1 MRGPRFST
9 IASQITILTAVPVTL
24 VLLAVAALSRY
35 SNQRTRLDGHL
46 RGDAEIATLLAVSA
60 RDVVQAVSGESAIR
74 DPVWQAL
81 AGQSLT
87 APVGLEVA
95 LVDPAGL
102 VAYHSDPER
111 LGEETGTG
119 DGEADEGFSATAG
132 STVRTSSG
140 LPTAI
145 VAFAPVG
152 GSDWMIAT
160 ERPWNPWIEAF
171 GGFGGLVVI
180 PVFVAALLSVSL
192 IWLST
197 VRITR
202 SVRQLLARARRISG
216 GDFRSIVPI
225 ARTGDEIEELA
236 VQFDSMARQLESLYE
251 SLEQRVADRTSEVLS
266 VLNLARAVG
275 QTFDP
280 AEIARMTCDQLRAHS
295 GVADAEV
302 WVEGRGAG
310 LPGLPSEPPEWTAR
324 EEARVFGLGVRGAT
338 ARLGVLSRTTGS
350 EEDVLRFVE
359 AVAAQAGVALHNA
372 VLYRQAQA
380 TAATE
385 ERNRLAREIHDTISQ
400 SIVGVIV
407 QLEALRAA
415 DEDMRRDRLDRA
427 LDLARGGLSEA
438 RRSVQ
443 GLRASV
449 LDSQPLDRAI
459 AADVSRLEKGG
470 GPRARF
476 GTSGDAAQIPA
487 GTASELYRIAEA
499 ALVNVQRH
507 AHASNVL
514 VNLITD
520 SEGIRLVI
528 EDDGVGFDVGAQ
540 NIAGHGLIGIRE
552 RASNIGGELV
562 LETEPGEGTRVQII
576 VPGLAAESDLG
587 RST

>member
-1 MRGPRFST
+1 MRGPRFRT
-9 IASQITILTAVPVTL
+9 IASQITVLTAVPVTL
-24 VLLAVAALSRY
+24 VLLAVAALSLY

-60 RDVVQAVSGESAIR
+60 REVVEAASGESAA
-74 DPVWQAL
+74 DDEVWQAL
-81 AGQSLT
+81 VSRSLT

-111 LGEETGTG
+111 IGEGMGTG
-119 DGEADEGFSATAG
+119 DGESTEPFPATAG
-132 STVRTSSG
+132 SMVRTASG

-145 VAFAPVG
+145 VARAPVG
-152 GSDWMIAT
+152 TSDWMVAT
-160 ERPWNPWIEAF
+160 ERSWNPWIEAF
-171 GGFGGLVVI
+171 SGFGGLVVV

-192 IWLST
+192 IGLST

-202 SVRQLLARARRISG
+202 SVRQLLARARRISE

-266 VLNLARAVG
+266 VLNLARAVS
-275 QTFDP
+275 QTFEP
-280 AEIARMTCDQLRAHS
+280 AEIARITCEQLRSHS

-302 WVEGRGAG
+302 WVEGRDAR
-310 LPGLPSEPPEWTAR
+310 LPGLPSEPPEWTVR
-324 EEARVFGLGVRGAT
+324 EEARIFRLGVREST

-415 DEDMRRDRLDRA
+415 KEDVRQERLDRA
-427 LDLARGGLSEA
+427 LELARGGLSEA

-443 GLRASV
+443 GLRASI

-459 AADVSRLEKGG
+459 AADVIRLEKGG

-476 GTSGDAAQIPA
+476 GSSGDAAQIPP
-487 GTASELYRIAEA
+487 GTASELYRIA
-499 ALVNVQRH
+499 
-507 AHASNVL
+507 
-514 VNLITD
+514 
-520 SEGIRLVI
+520 
-528 EDDGVGFDVGAQ
+528 
-540 NIAGHGLIGIRE
+540 
-552 RASNIGGELV
+552 
-562 LETEPGEGTRVQII
+562 
-576 VPGLAAESDLG
+576 
-587 RST
+587 

>member
-1 MRGPRFST
+1 M
-9 IASQITILTAVPVTL
+9 PVTL
-24 VLLAVAALSRY
+24 VLLAVAALSLY

-46 RGDAEIATLLAVSA
+46 RGDAEIATLLAASV
-60 RDVVQAVSGESAIR
+60 RDVVEGVSGESAA
-74 DPVWQAL
+74 DDEGWQAL
-81 AGQSLT
+81 VSRTLT
-87 APVGLEVA
+87 APVGLDVA
-95 LVDPAGL
+95 LIDPAGL

-111 LGEETGTG
+111 IGGTMG
-119 DGEADEGFSATAG
+119 ASDDEAAEPFPATSGSKVRSA
-132 STVRTSSG
+132 SG
-140 LPTAI
+140 LPTA
-145 VAFAPVG
+145 VLAFAPVRD
-152 GSDWMIAT
+152 SDWMVVT

-171 GGFGGLVVI
+171 SGFGGLVVV

-192 IWLST
+192 IGLST

-202 SVRQLLARARRISG
+202 SVRQLLARARRISQ
-216 GDFRSIVPI
+216 GDFGSIVPI
-225 ARTGDEIEELA
+225 VRTGDEIEELA

-251 SLEQRVADRTSEVLS
+251 SLEQRVTDRTSEVLS
-266 VLNLARAVG
+266 VLNLARAVS

-280 AEIARMTCDQLRAHS
+280 AEIARITCEQLRSHS

-302 WVEGRGAG
+302 WVEGRDAG
-310 LPGLPSEPPEWTAR
+310 LPGLPSEPPEWIERKTAC
-324 EEARVFGLGVRGAT
+324 VTSLGLRDAT
-338 ARLGVLSRTTGS
+338 ARLGVLTRATDSD
-350 EEDVLRFVE
+350 EDVLRFVE

-415 DEDMRRDRLDRA
+415 NEDVRQERLNRA
-427 LDLARGGLSEA
+427 LELARGGLSEA

-443 GLRASV
+443 GLRASI

-476 GTSGDAAQIPA
+476 GSSGDAAQISA

-507 AHASNVL
+507 AQASNVL
-514 VNLITD
+514 VNLIID
-520 SEGIRLVI
+520 SEGIRLII
-528 EDDGVGFDVGAQ
+528 EDDGVGFDAGAQ

-562 LETEPGEGTRVQII
+562 LETEPGEGTRVQVI
-576 VPGLAAESDLG
+576 VPDAVAEHELE

>member
-1 MRGPRFST
+1 M
-9 IASQITILTAVPVTL
+9 TL
-24 VLLAVAALSRY
+24 VLLAVAALSLY
-35 SNQRTRLDGHL
+35 SNQRTRLDGYL
-46 RGDAEIATLLAVSA
+46 RGDAEIAALLAAAV
-60 RDVVQAVSGESAIR
+60 RDVVEGASGESDAS
-74 DPVWQAL
+74 DPKWQAL
-81 AGQSLT
+81 VGRSFT

-95 LVDPAGL
+95 LVTPAGL

-111 LGEETGTG
+111 IGEEVGAS
-119 DGEADEGFSATAG
+119 DDEAAEPFSETAG
-132 STVRTSSG
+132 SMARTAYG

-145 VAFAPVG
+145 VATAPVG
-152 GSDWMIAT
+152 ETDWMVAT
-160 ERPWNPWIEAF
+160 ERSWNPWIEAF
-171 GGFGGLVVI
+171 SGFGGLVVV

-192 IWLST
+192 IGLST

-216 GDFRSIVPI
+216 RDFRSIVPI

-236 VQFDSMARQLESLYE
+236 IQFDSMARQLESLYE

-266 VLNLARAVG
+266 VLNLARAVS

-280 AEIARMTCDQLRAHS
+280 AEIARITCEQLKAHS
-295 GVADAEV
+295 EIADAEA
-302 WVEGRGAG
+302 WGEGRDAG
-310 LPGLPSEPPEWTAR
+310 LPGLPSEPPEWTIDGAAHVVTLRAR
-324 EEARVFGLGVRGAT
+324 EAT
-338 ARLGVLSRTTGS
+338 ARLGVLTRTTGS
-350 EEDVLRFVE
+350 EEDVLRFVD

-372 VLYRQAQA
+372 VLYRQAQT

-415 DEDMRRDRLDRA
+415 KDDVRQERLDRA
-427 LDLARGGLSEA
+427 LELARGGLSEA

-443 GLRASV
+443 GLRASI

-459 AADVSRLEKGG
+459 AADVSRLERGG

-476 GTSGDAAQIPA
+476 GSSGDAAQIPP

-507 AHASNVL
+507 AQASNVL
-514 VNLITD
+514 VNLIID

-528 EDDGVGFDVGAQ
+528 EDDGVGFDAGAQ

-562 LETEPGEGTRVQII
+562 LETEPGEGTRVQVI
-576 VPGLAAESDLG
+576 VPRATERELEHSA
-587 RST
+587 

>member
-9 IASQITILTAVPVTL
+9 IASQITVLTAVPLTL
-24 VLLAVAALSRY
+24 VLLAVAALSLY

-46 RGDAEIATLLAVSA
+46 RSDGEIATLLAVSV
-60 RDVVQAVSGESAIR
+60 RDVVEGVSGESAAG
-74 DPVWQAL
+74 DPSWQTL
-81 AGQSLT
+81 ISQSLT
-87 APVGLEVA
+87 APVGLKVA

-102 VAYHSDPER
+102 IAYHSDPER
-111 LGEETGTG
+111 IGEEMGAG
-119 DGEADEGFSATAG
+119 DSEADDEFSATAG
-132 STVRTSSG
+132 STVRTASG

-145 VAFAPVG
+145 LAFAPVG
-152 GSDWMIAT
+152 DSDWMIAT
-160 ERPWNPWIEAF
+160 ERSWNPWIEAF
-171 GGFGGLVVI
+171 SGFGGLVVV

-192 IWLST
+192 IGLST

-236 VQFDSMARQLESLYE
+236 IQFDSMARQLESLYE

-266 VLNLARAVG
+266 VLNLARAVS

-280 AEIARMTCDQLRAHS
+280 AEIARITCEQLRSHS

-302 WVEGRGAG
+302 WVEGRDAG
-310 LPGLPSEPPEWTAR
+310 LPGLPSEPPEWTTDR
-324 EEARVFGLGVRGAT
+324 GARVFGLGVREAT
-338 ARLGVLSRTTGS
+338 VRLGVLSSTTGS

-359 AVAAQAGVALHNA
+359 AVVAQAGVALHNA

-415 DEDMRRDRLDRA
+415 KEDVRQERLDRA
-427 LDLARGGLSEA
+427 LELARGGLSEA

-443 GLRASV
+443 GFEGI
-449 LDSQPLDRAI
+449 DPGF
-459 AADVSRLEKGG
+459 AAAGSRNRRRRK
-470 GPRARF
+470 
-476 GTSGDAAQIPA
+476 PA
-487 GTASELYRIAEA
+487 GKRGRA
-499 ALVNVQRH
+499 ARQVR
-507 AHASNVL
+507 
-514 VNLITD
+514 
-520 SEGIRLVI
+520 
-528 EDDGVGFDVGAQ
+528 
-540 NIAGHGLIGIRE
+540 LIGRRRADTCGDGFRAVSNRRGGARE
-552 RASNIGGELV
+552 RAASCSS
-562 LETEPGEGTRVQII
+562 LERARKPDNRLRRNPPGHRG
-576 VPGLAAESDLG
+576 
-587 RST
+587 